1 MAIMTVNR
9 HFLIITL
16 GLALACVPAAVFG
29 TEDISSLLETKRPA
43 SASVVAKPFIFR
55 EAKLPRLLINK
66 EQLEFLV
73 DHPDV
78 ALALAH
84 LYAPFL
90 DNYSVNVLP
99 DHAVHIEDPGTLAG
113 DAELIDVRPGR
124 RVYLIAGYYNILKMR
139 FNGEIALITVYA
151 EQREDE
157 DAAVSVDAT
166 VTAYIKIKSAFAGA
180 LARLADFLFPQKVDE
195 RLERFVH
202 AAEDISV
209 AIRRD
214 PKDAYRKLKA
224 SGEINAGEL
233 EEFGRIF

>member
-90 DNYSVNVLP
+90 DNYSVDVLP
-99 DHAVHIEDPGTLAG
+99 DHVVHIEDSSLAG
-113 DAELIDVRPGR
+113 DAELIDVGPGR
-124 RVYLIAGYYNILKMR
+124 RVYLIAGYYDLLKMR
-139 FNGEIALITVYA
+139 FNGDIALITVYS
-151 EQREDE
+151 EHQENE
-157 DAAVSVDAT
+157 AVAVDAT

-195 RLERFVH
+195 RLDRFVR
-202 AAEDISV
+202 AAEDISI
-209 AIRRD
+209 AIRKD
-214 PKDAYRKLKA
+214 PEDVYQKLKA
-224 SGEINAGEL
+224 SGEISGEEL
-233 EEFGRIF
+233 EEFGRLF

>member
-1 MAIMTVNR
+1 MTANR
-9 HFLIITL
+9 PFLIITL
-16 GLALACVPAAVFG
+16 GLALACVPAAAFS

-43 SASVVAKPFIFR
+43 SAAVVAKPFIFR

-90 DNYSVNVLP
+90 DNYSVNVLS
-99 DHAVHIEDPGTLAG
+99 DHAVRIEDPGTLAG

-124 RVYLIAGYYNILKMR
+124 RVYLIAGYYDLLKMR

-151 EQREDE
+151 EQRED
-157 DAAVSVDAT
+157 AAVSVDAT
-166 VTAYIKIKSAFAGA
+166 VTAYIKIKSSFAGA

-202 AAEDISV
+202 AAENISV
-209 AIRRD
+209 AVRRD

-224 SGEINAGEL
+224 SGEVNAGEL

>member
-1 MAIMTVNR
+1 MTANR

-16 GLALACVPAAVFG
+16 GLALACVPEAVFS

-55 EAKLPRLLINK
+55 EAKLPHLLISE

-124 RVYLIAGYYNILKMR
+124 RVYLIAGYYNLLKMR

-151 EQREDE
+151 EQRE

-209 AIRRD
+209 AIRKD

-224 SGEINAGEL
+224 SGEINTGEL